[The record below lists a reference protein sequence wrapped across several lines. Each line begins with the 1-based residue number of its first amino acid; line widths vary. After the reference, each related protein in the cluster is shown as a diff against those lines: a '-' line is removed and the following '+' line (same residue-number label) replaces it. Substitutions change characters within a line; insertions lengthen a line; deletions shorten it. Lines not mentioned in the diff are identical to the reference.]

1 MNLGQGA
8 GGGRAINSFIK
19 RAVRMTQ
26 PHSISRLQDGRA
38 RMQCIYSALTSYIL
52 CCLLLL
58 SFLTN
63 IEPLD
68 SAGPAGVESS
78 PQSLQSLQVR
88 SLHLPWHHKQ
98 ISNQSKA
105 KGEFPK
111 QSRVQQVRFVF
122 LCFDISMWFLSS
134 CPAGLSAPPRRR
146 NRTRASRGRNR
157 LGTVITVQSLI
168 IKISVAPGRSAVQW
182 RVAGVWLC
190 RRNRMLATNWGR
202 W

>member
-1 MNLGQGA
+1 MNLGQDA

-26 PHSISRLQDGRA
+26 PHSISRLQDSRA
-38 RMQCIYSALTSYIL
+38 RMQCVYSALTSYDL
-52 CCLLLL
+52 CYLLLH

-78 PQSLQSLQVR
+78 PKSLQSLQVR

-111 QSRVQQVRFVF
+111 NPALNKYDLFFYV
-122 LCFDISMWFLSS
+122 LISVCGSYQALLLG
-134 CPAGLSAPPRRR
+134 CRP
-146 NRTRASRGRNR
+146 R
-157 LGTVITVQSLI
+157 LGVEIELAPVVGETGWEQS
-168 IKISVAPGRSAVQW
+168 SQF
-182 RVAGVWLC
+182 RV
-190 RRNRMLATNWGR
+190 
-202 W
+202 